1 MLQKFCVCS
10 LLLDNGGQFKSSF
23 RTSCNDLAT
32 KPDWKRGN
40 AGSTVGI
47 LFITIKIKSFYS
59 FTILQNVFKR
69 RVVPLLLK
77 YKSWQTL
84 FLMSSNSVARKFHL
98 VLYMTF
104 LKSI

>member
-1 MLQKFCVCS
+1 MSNTKILIMLQKLCVCS

-47 LFITIKIKSFYS
+47 LFIKLNLFIVSPY
-59 FTILQNVFKR
+59 FK
-69 RVVPLLLK
+69 
-77 YKSWQTL
+77 
-84 FLMSSNSVARKFHL
+84 M
-98 VLYMTF
+98 F
-104 LKSI
+104 LKEE